1 MDRSKRQD
9 DAQRFARGVFWDG
22 VLVKMVRATSE
33 DEERTAVEVDASFVL
48 GARVKEIEMARGAE

>member
-1 MDRSKRQD
+1 
-9 DAQRFARGVFWDG
+9 
-22 VLVKMVRATSE
+22 MVRATSE